1 MTHLKSITL
10 ITTAFLFL
18 NCFSQSEKK
27 ESIIAPNAK
36 LELVA
41 SDYKFSFTEGPIA
54 DKKGRVYFTDQPQNK
69 IYIWDEKKGVSLY
82 TEDAKRANGMYF
94 NNKWVLYACAEE
106 SNQIGYFDKNK
117 NFQVVYENYGGK
129 HLNGPNDLWIAPN
142 QGIYFTDPYWQRPFW
157 SKDHKE
163 VQDTKGVYY
172 ISPNGETTR
181 IIDDYR
187 IPNGIIGTPNGKT
200 LYVADMGARE
210 TYRYDIQPDGSITN
224 KTLYVKYGSDGMTID
239 NKGNV
244 YLTTANKVMVFN
256 PQGET
261 IEEIVVPEAPTNVC
275 FGGKKRNTLFITS
288 RTTNYTLKMNVR
300 GVDDIK

>member
-1 MTHLKSITL
+1 MTTLKSITL
-10 ITTAFLFL
+10 TITASLFL

-27 ESIIAPNAK
+27 ESIIATNAK
-36 LELVA
+36 LELVT

-82 TEDAKRANGMYF
+82 TEDAKRANGMFF

-106 SNQIGYFDKNK
+106 NNQIGYFDKNK
-117 NFQVVYENYGGK
+117 NFNVVFENYDGK

-172 ISPNGETTR
+172 INPNGETIR
-181 IIDDYR
+181 VIDDYR
-187 IPNGIIGTPNGKT
+187 IPNGIIGTTDGKT

-210 TYRYDIQPDGSITN
+210 TFRYSIQPDGSLTN
-224 KTLYVKYGSDGMTID
+224 KTPYVKYGSDGMTID
-239 NKGNV
+239 NQGNI
-244 YLTTANKVMVFN
+244 YLTTSNKVIVFN
-256 PQGET
+256 PAGELL
-261 IEEIVVPEAPTNVC
+261 EEIVVPEAPTNVC
-275 FGGKKRNTLFITS
+275 FAGKKRDILFITS
-288 RTTNYTLKMNVR
+288 RTTNYTLKMNVK